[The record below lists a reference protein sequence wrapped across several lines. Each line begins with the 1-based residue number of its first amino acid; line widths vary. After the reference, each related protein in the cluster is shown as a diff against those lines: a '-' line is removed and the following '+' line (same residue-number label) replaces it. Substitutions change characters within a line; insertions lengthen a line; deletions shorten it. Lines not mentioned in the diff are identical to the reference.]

1 MKNLYELPTLN
12 EIVGSAIAILAV
24 SAIVYLAVNDNPAAQ
39 TALVSVAGAAAG
51 TYYAS
56 NKNGNGKTV
65 GSTNTRTEAEY
76 NAALISEPPRAEEPP
91 KK

>member
-24 SAIVYLAVNDNPAAQ
+24 AAIVYLAISDNPAAQ

-56 NKNGNGKTV
+56 NKNGNGKPA
-65 GSTNTRTEAEY
+65 NTRTEAEY
-76 NAALISEPPRAEEPP
+76 NAALMAEPPQA
-91 KK
+91 